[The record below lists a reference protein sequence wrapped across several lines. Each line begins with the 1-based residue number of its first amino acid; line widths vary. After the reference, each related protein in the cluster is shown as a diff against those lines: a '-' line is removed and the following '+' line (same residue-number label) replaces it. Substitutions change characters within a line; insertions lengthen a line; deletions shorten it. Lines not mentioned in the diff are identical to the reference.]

1 MRQPEIVALILD
13 PDNLRPAAIDV
24 LRRVFGLTRRE
35 AMLASVL
42 STGKPIDEAAD
53 EIGMAYETARSHLR
67 HIFDKTQ
74 TSRQTE
80 LMTVLARLPK
90 ALPA

>member
-1 MRQPEIVALILD
+1 
-13 PDNLRPAAIDV
+13 V
-24 LRRVFGLTRRE
+24 LKRAFGLTRRE
-35 AMLASVL
+35 AALASAL
-42 STGKPIDEAAD
+42 STGKPIDAAAD

-67 HIFDKTQ
+67 RIFDKTQ

-90 ALPA
+90 D